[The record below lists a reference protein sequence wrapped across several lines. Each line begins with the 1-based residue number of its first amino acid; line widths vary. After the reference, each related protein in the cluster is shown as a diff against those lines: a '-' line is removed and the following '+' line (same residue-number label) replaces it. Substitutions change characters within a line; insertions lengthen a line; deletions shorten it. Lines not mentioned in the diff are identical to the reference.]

1 MVLREVAPDLQLQ
14 LGMPGRDEVRRLL
27 RVRLGLVD
35 EEVAD
40 HRNPLA
46 AVAASGRL
54 ANRAHPMPARTA
66 ESPAK
71 SRVGTRTPKK
81 APAIRRAPRQRVADD
96 LELPQLG

>member
-1 MVLREVAPDLQLQ
+1 MIALKPAAVALAVFLC
-14 LGMPGRDEVRRLL
+14 
-27 RVRLGLVD
+27 
-35 EEVAD
+35 A
-40 HRNPLA
+40 PLA
-46 AVAASGRL
+46 AVAGSGRL

>member
-1 MVLREVAPDLQLQ
+1 MIVLKPAAAVALA
-14 LGMPGRDEVRRLL
+14 VLL
-27 RVRLGLVD
+27 C
-35 EEVAD
+35 A
-40 HRNPLA
+40 PLA
-46 AVAASGRL
+46 AVAGSGRL

-71 SRVGTRTPKK
+71 SRVGTKTPKK